1 MRAASLFL
9 VGIAVAFIS
18 IAPANTEKAE
28 DTKNIK
34 KPIVHQKREKPRI
47 EKRSGTGAN
56 LLQQEYAL
64 PPGEGGCHLEPQSG
78 GI

>member
-1 MRAASLFL
+1 MRAASLFF
-9 VGIAVAFIS
+9 VGIAVVFIS
-18 IAPANTEKAE
+18 SANAQKAE

-64 PPGEGGCHLEPQSG
+64 SPGEERLSSRASIG